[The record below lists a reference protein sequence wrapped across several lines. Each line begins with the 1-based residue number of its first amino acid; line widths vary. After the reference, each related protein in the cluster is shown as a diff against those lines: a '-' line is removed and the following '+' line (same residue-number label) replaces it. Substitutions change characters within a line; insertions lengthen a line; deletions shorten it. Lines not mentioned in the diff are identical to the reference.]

1 MSDEV
6 PTTDEYVAE
15 VKEEMADDVRQT
27 GTNVVALV
35 GIVATAFVIIVCIF
49 ACALVLYAFLQNAP
63 W

>member
-49 ACALVLYAFLQNAP
+49 ACALVLYAFFQNAP

>member
-15 VKEEMADDVRQT
+15 VKAEMADDVQQT
-27 GTNVVALV
+27 GTNAVALA

-49 ACALVLYAFLQNAP
+49 ACALVLYAFFQNAP

>member
-1 MSDEV
+1 MSDEI

-15 VKEEMADDVRQT
+15 VKSEMSDDVQQT
-27 GTNVVALV
+27 GSNIVALV
-35 GIVATAFVIIVCIF
+35 AIIATAFVIIVCIF